1 MNSADTSLGGANPRF
16 PETTVGVLSLLRE
29 GAPNGLQAALNV
41 LSERYWKPVYAFIRV
56 GGTRTNEDAKDL
68 TQAFFLWLQESEAL
82 RRFKEER
89 GSLRGYLKI
98 LLKRFVKDQVVAL
111 HRLKRG
117 GGHTIISLSSDS
129 SGLEELLADPKG
141 VDPETLYER
150 VWRTELVSQSID
162 RLKDRT
168 LAEGN
173 EIAFSV
179 FEGYDLVVDAER
191 PTYAEL
197 GARLGLSAPDVKKHL
212 FRMRSELL
220 GEIRIDL
227 ARQTVSDQDLD
238 DEWKSLFGA

>member
-1 MNSADTSLGGANPRF
+1 MNSADTSLGGSNPRF
-16 PETTVGVLSLLRE
+16 PETTFDVLSHLRE
-29 GAPNGLQAALNV
+29 GGPSGHRAALNV
-41 LSERYWKPVYAFIRV
+41 LSERYWKPIYAFIRV

-89 GSLRGYLKI
+89 GSLRSYLKI
-98 LLKRFVKDQVVAL
+98 LLKRFVKDQVLSL

-117 GGHTIISLSSDS
+117 GGHTILSLSSDS
-129 SGLEELLADPKG
+129 SGLEELLADPGG

-150 VWRTELVSQSID
+150 VWRTELVNQAID
-162 RLKDRT
+162 RLKDRA
-168 LAEGN
+168 LSEGN
-173 EIAFSV
+173 EIAYSV
-179 FEGYDLVVDAER
+179 FGGYDLVADAER

-197 GARLGLSAPDVKKHL
+197 GASLGIPESEVKKHL

-227 ARQTVSDQDLD
+227 TRQTMSDRDLD